1 MSALIST
8 WPRRIAVVVVVLL
21 IAFGVGALSL
31 YYSTGV
37 AGESLK
43 SEELMKRLLVLPI
56 LIIVAVAAL
65 GVAFVKSRAPKGNPT
80 EAVPAVISASPESKP
95 FRAQVVGLAWL
106 NPLQRKDY
114 PTEWQLLW
122 TMGLVK
128 PNEHDDMVKGN
139 PKRFSTVQPIGIIA
153 DGNDG
158 RETFDGFYE
167 KYVDQLLALFGEI
180 YVMSPAYFYTVNS
193 KNPKEWRE
201 LAGTH
206 IEFATPEARLDPEE
220 ARKYLVKEFV
230 STFEIGNKY
239 FPDLW
244 SKDTPP
250 DVHISPGGPNAG
262 FTSLNRALDF
272 LQAHPDQ
279 SVWVMNWDA
288 PSFPPKDEQ
297 INENMVLLVLTGPDF
312 KTERNPLAWLGHV
325 ATGNVNDFD
334 KKAGTT
340 RAVEAWKATIDQAAH
355 NSGGSTG
362 DLHYVIHDAGKGSDA
377 ASIRLSALSQTLTE
391 VLPEYDYQNQT
402 FNTSALLGE
411 MGAGTALTDV
421 ALAIGRANHL
431 GGNTLVAG
439 TTDAEHPMAVV
450 ITPPASLNPVDPNVP
465 WFRARGACSAFLP
478 WWGKRH
484 DIDYSRYEQGY
495 TF

>member
-8 WPRRIAVVVVVLL
+8 WPRRIGVAVALLL

-31 YYSTGV
+31 YYSTRV
-37 AGESLK
+37 AGQPSTPED
-43 SEELMKRLLVLPI
+43 LMKRLFVLPI
-56 LIIVAVAAL
+56 LIIVAVVAL
-65 GVAFVKSRAPKGNPT
+65 GVAIMKSRAPREAPT
-80 EAVPAVISASPESKP
+80 GVVSAATAAPVENKP
-95 FRAQVVGLAWL
+95 FRAQVVGVAWL
-106 NPLQRKDY
+106 NPLQRRDY

-128 PNEHDDMVKGN
+128 PNEHDDMVRTEPQK
-139 PKRFSTVQPIGIIA
+139 FTTLQPIVGVA
-153 DGNDG
+153 DGNSG
-158 RETFDGFYE
+158 RETFGGFYE

-180 YVMSPAYFYTVNS
+180 YVMNPVYFYTVHS

-206 IEFATPEARLDPEE
+206 IEFAIPEKRLDPEE
-220 ARKYLVKEFV
+220 TRKYLVKEFV

-250 DVHISPGGPNAG
+250 NVHITPGGANAG

-288 PSFPPKDEQ
+288 PSFPPKDGQ
-297 INENMVLLVLTGPDF
+297 MNENMVLLVLTGPDF
-312 KTERNPLAWLGHV
+312 KTEREPLAWVGRAGV
-325 ATGNVNDFD
+325 GNVNDFE

-340 RAVEAWKATIDQAAH
+340 RAVEAWKSTIDQAAR
-355 NSGGSTG
+355 NAGVTTA
-362 DLHYVIHDAGKGSDA
+362 DLHYVIHDAGKGSEV
-377 ASIRLSALSQTLTE
+377 ASMRLGTLSQTLTE
-391 VLPEYDYQNQT
+391 VLPEYDYQKQT
-402 FNTSALLGE
+402 FNTAAVLGD

-439 TTDAEHPMAVV
+439 TTDAEHPTAIV
-450 ITPPASLNPVDPNVP
+450 IVPPEKLNPIDPKAP
-465 WFRARGACSAFLP
+465 WFRARGAGSVFLP

-484 DIDYSRYEQGY
+484 DVDYSQYGQGY
-495 TF
+495 SF